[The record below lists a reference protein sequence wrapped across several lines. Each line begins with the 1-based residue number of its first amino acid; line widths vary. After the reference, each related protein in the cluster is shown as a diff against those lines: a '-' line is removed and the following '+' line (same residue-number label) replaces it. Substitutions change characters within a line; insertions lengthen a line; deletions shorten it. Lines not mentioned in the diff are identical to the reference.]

1 MKSIFK
7 LWVLAVLTVA
17 GCNVNHSNESDDEHG
32 HEQHAESITH
42 EHEHKL
48 MLTAY
53 SPEFEIFAEADPFVI
68 GKSSG
73 VLSHFST
80 LSNFKALE
88 NGIIS
93 VKLNVNGTQ
102 VSESIDQ
109 PTQKGIYNFTLK
121 PEVAG
126 KGQLEYSIKATN
138 GTFQITIPNVEVYAT
153 EEGADEAMGHAE
165 VPAANTIK
173 FTKEQSWKIDFET
186 AKPTVEPFGQ
196 VIKTTA
202 QVQPAQT
209 DEVVLTSK
217 AGGNVNFNS
226 DMVVEGKDVKA
237 GDVLLTV
244 EASGMGDDN
253 SAVKYTE
260 AKNNYEKAKVNYG
273 RALELSKDKFVSDKD
288 LLELKNEYGNT
299 KVLFDNLSKNFNADG
314 QQVKSGING
323 YISHIFVKNGD
334 YVPVGQPIF
343 SIIRSEKLYLKAD
356 VQPRFASV
364 LGDIKSANIRANGR
378 TFTLDELNGKVISY
392 GKSTNTDNYLI
403 PVTLQMN
410 SNSFFVPG
418 SFVEIY
424 LKTITRNNSLTIPNT
439 AILEEQGNFFV
450 LVQVN
455 PELFEKR
462 AIKLGVTDGLKSEV
476 LGGISAND
484 RVVTKGA
491 IMVKL
496 AQASGALDPHAGH
509 VH

>member
-1 MKSIFK
+1 M
-7 LWVLAVLTVA
+7 
-17 GCNVNHSNESDDEHG
+17 
-32 HEQHAESITH
+32 
-42 EHEHKL
+42 
-48 MLTAY
+48 
-53 SPEFEIFAEADPFVI
+53 
-68 GKSSG
+68 
-73 VLSHFST
+73 
-80 LSNFKALE
+80 
-88 NGIIS
+88 
-93 VKLNVNGTQ
+93 
-102 VSESIDQ
+102 
-109 PTQKGIYNFTLK
+109 
-121 PEVAG
+121 
-126 KGQLEYSIKATN
+126 
-138 GTFQITIPNVEVYAT
+138 
-153 EEGADEAMGHAE
+153 
-165 VPAANTIK
+165 
-173 FTKEQSWKIDFET
+173 
-186 AKPTVEPFGQ
+186 
-196 VIKTTA
+196 
-202 QVQPAQT
+202 
-209 DEVVLTSK
+209 
-217 AGGNVNFNS
+217 
-226 DMVVEGKDVKA
+226 
-237 GDVLLTV
+237 
-244 EASGMGDDN
+244 
-253 SAVKYTE
+253 
-260 AKNNYEKAKVNYG
+260 
-273 RALELSKDKFVSDKD
+273 
-288 LLELKNEYGNT
+288 
-299 KVLFDNLSKNFNADG
+299 
-314 QQVKSGING
+314 
-323 YISHIFVKNGD
+323 KNGD